1 MAFPYKHVL
10 LIGATSGIGKA
21 MAERL
26 VSEGVKVTA
35 VGRRKDALEEF
46 EKAHPG
52 LASGAAIDIT
62 QLDKLPGFAKH
73 ITEASPDIDC
83 LFLNAGMQRP
93 FDFSKPESVDLS
105 VFNAETTVNYTSLV
119 AVTHAFLPFLIAKAG
134 PSGIIFTGTHLSIVP
149 AAQLPGYS
157 ASKAALNVFAM
168 CLRDQL
174 RDTQIKVTEIAAPAV
189 KTELHDYMGVEVGRN
204 LGMPLDKFTED
215 AYQGLLTGED
225 TIAVGAIMLPGA
237 KETIAD
243 IVTKRRSMFTAL
255 SDLIRSLGSI
265 SLSVSDVMATKLRS
279 LPLQAAVR
287 TATRSA
293 SRQQRHFA
301 STPKCL
307 TDGVYGE
314 LTAMRTR
321 TPFIEAF
328 RKQQEGDQSKATDAP
343 VGEKARIDTTPKRM
357 SESFHKV
364 ILPLARDPW
373 LLDSYINATGHIRL
387 GTIFMDLD
395 ALAGVVA
402 YKHTGDSVMTVTA
415 AVDRITLKHPLTSIC
430 DLELSGQV
438 TFATGRSSMEISL
451 QVAKAPEEGKEV
463 KEEDILLT
471 CAFTMVSLDPATKKP
486 VNISPLKLVT
496 DEEHRLYKE
505 GEENYNAKKE
515 LSKIA
520 LRKQTP
526 NDEESD
532 LIHALWLK
540 QSEYSDTT
548 SAMQKPANAHYM
560 SSSLIQSV
568 QIMQPQYRNRH
579 NFMIFG
585 GFLLKSTFELAF
597 TCTSALSHA
606 RPRFLALDPSTF
618 ANPVPVG
625 SVLYMTAV
633 AAYTERGP
641 GDSTRVQIRVDTHVR
656 SVEHGEVR
664 PTGQFNYTFEVPGEL
679 SVVPQTYG
687 EFVIYLDARR
697 RAMRVAGRAESSV
710 ESAGQEGIL
719 G

>member
-10 LIGATSGIGKA
+10 FIGATSGIGKA
-21 MAERL
+21 MAERI
-26 VSEGVKVTA
+26 VADGVKVTA
-35 VGRRKDALEEF
+35 VGRRKDALEEL
-46 EKAHPG
+46 ENAYPG
-52 LASGAAIDIT
+52 LARGAALDIT
-62 QLDKLPGFAKH
+62 QLDKLPEFAKH

-83 LFLNAGMQRP
+83 LFLNAGMQRA

-105 VFNAETTVNYTSLV
+105 LFHAEMSVNYMSMV
-119 AVTHAFLPFLIAKAG
+119 ALTHAFLPFLIANKG

-149 AAQLPGYS
+149 AAPMPGYS

-168 CLRDQL
+168 CLREQL

-204 LGMPLDKFTED
+204 FGMPLESFIEA
-215 AYQGLLTGED
+215 AYQGLLSGDD
-225 TIAVGAIMLPGA
+225 TIAVGAVPGA
-237 KETIAD
+237 MEVMTD
-243 IVTKRRSMFTAL
+243 IVAKRLFDDWSNN
-255 SDLIRSLGSI
+255 I
-265 SLSVSDVMATKLRS
+265 MATKLRS
-279 LPLQAAVR
+279 LPLQAALR
-287 TATRSA
+287 TATRCA

-314 LTAMRTR
+314 LTEMRTR

-328 RKQQEGDQSKATDAP
+328 RKQHNGDQTPATDAA
-343 VGEKARIDTTPKRM
+343 VEEKAPIDTTPKRM

-415 AVDRITLKHPLTSIC
+415 AVDRITLRHPLTSIC

-451 QVAKAPEEGKEV
+451 QVAKAPEEGKEA

-496 DEEHRLYKE
+496 DQEHKLYKE
-505 GEENYNAKKE
+505 GQENYNSKKE

-540 QSEYSDTT
+540 QSEYSDAT

-560 SSSLIQSV
+560 SSSFIQSV

-633 AAYTERGP
+633 VAYTEPGV

-679 SVVPQTYG
+679 SILPQTYG

-697 RAMRVAGRAESSV
+697 RAMRVAGRAGSGV
-710 ESAGQEGIL
+710 ESVGQEGIL